1 MRKTIV
7 WAISILIVAG
17 TTAAADDA
25 LHYDFATPYL
35 QRTDKVY
42 AGAGDAKDVNAATHV
57 IDPWPRYVGNR
68 NIPANGE
75 RMVGAITRY
84 RDTTKLPQ
92 APAPLAPVDMGTSG
106 LFGGGGGGSGSS
118 SATGAR

>member
-1 MRKTIV
+1 MRRRLV
-7 WAISILIVAG
+7 LAVSVLVAAG
-17 TTAAADDA
+17 ATAAADDT
-25 LHYDFATPYL
+25 LHYDFAAPYL
-35 QRTDKVY
+35 QRNDKIH
-42 AGAGDAKDVNAATHV
+42 AGAGDAKDVNAATHI

-84 RDTTKLPQ
+84 RDTTKLQQ

-106 LFGGGGGGSGSS
+106 LYGGSGSG
-118 SATGAR
+118 GAGTR